1 MRHVFKAGVLAA
13 LSPVVFVFILDISSL
28 VKILQVIQSA
38 GRVKVADPCAIGEL
52 DGMNVLWSSITQWE
66 SFEWVSKSPLMDQST
81 ILPIW
86 SIHPSIDNGTDHI
99 GIMPIRE
106 RQSLRAWISIF
117 APSTLWAVSF
127 GTKFG
132 SSLTY
137 SRWGNIAACCELGDN
152 GSSSPISVLLL
163 R

>member
-1 MRHVFKAGVLAA
+1 MFKAGVLAA
-13 LSPVVFVFILDISSL
+13 LSPVVFVFILDMSSL

-52 DGMNVLWSSITQWE
+52 GWMFMVIHHTMGILRMG
-66 SFEWVSKSPLMDQST
+66 SKSPLMDQST

>member
-1 MRHVFKAGVLAA
+1 MSHMRHVFKAGVLAA

-81 ILPIW
+81 ILPI
-86 SIHPSIDNGTDHI
+86 
-99 GIMPIRE
+99 
-106 RQSLRAWISIF
+106 
-117 APSTLWAVSF
+117 
-127 GTKFG
+127 
-132 SSLTY
+132 
-137 SRWGNIAACCELGDN
+137 
-152 GSSSPISVLLL
+152 
-163 R
+163 